1 MTGKTEPSEVLRNK
15 IRIKN
20 PLIRNLLAEFLGT
33 LMLLFFGTSI
43 VAQFILSGEK
53 LNTWIQINVGWG
65 FAIAFCVYATA
76 KTSGG
81 HLNPAIS
88 LAMVTLGR
96 LPLVHFFLYTIVQTL
111 GALIG
116 SGLMYAVYYEAIQ
129 ANSNITDKEKIMLF
143 TSYPRDYV
151 TWTGAFVDQAVGTG
165 FLAFFVCVVI
175 DKRNKIPDVVHPLF
189 FGFILMTI
197 GMAFGINLGYPINPA
212 RDFGPR
218 ILASMIVSKEA
229 FTILN
234 GYYWIAPAFAPFF
247 GAVSAVWFYHVG
259 FGAHLPDPE
268 EERLILPIKDESALP
283 LKQFEQ

>member
-1 MTGKTEPSEVLRNK
+1 MEVLRRK
-15 IRIKN
+15 IQIKN
-20 PLIRNLLAEFLGT
+20 VLLRNLLAEFLGT

-43 VAQFILSGEK
+43 VAQFILSKET

-88 LAMVTLGR
+88 LVMVTFGR
-96 LPLVHFFLYTIVQTL
+96 LKLVHFFLYTIVQTF
-111 GALIG
+111 GALLG
-116 SGLMYAVYYEAIQ
+116 SGLMYLVYYDAIQ
-129 ANSNITDKEKIMLF
+129 HAIAHENISTKHLIQLF
-143 TSYPRDYV
+143 CSYPGDYL
-151 TWTGAFVDQAVGTG
+151 TWRGAFVDQAVGTG

-175 DKRNKIPDVVHPLF
+175 DKRNKIPDAVHPLF

-197 GMAFGINLGYPINPA
+197 GMAFGFNLGYPINPA

-218 ILASMIVSKEA
+218 ILAAIIVGKEA
-229 FTILN
+229 FTLMN
-234 GYYWIAPAFAPFF
+234 GMYWIAPVVAPCL
-247 GAVSAVWFYHVG
+247 GSVVAAWFYHVG
-259 FGAHLPDPE
+259 FGAHLPEPE
-268 EERLILPIKDESALP
+268 EEHYELPMKLVTEESALP